1 MPFSVLLSVCTISW
15 CCDLSGPCGQSGI
28 TQVFETFLTDQ
39 EVVVCLVYVV
49 LSGACLLLCSG
60 LYQEGNLSEG
70 FVACLALVLG
80 RANVKFYNFS

>member
-28 TQVFETFLTDQ
+28 TTKVFETFITDQ

-49 LSGACLLLCSG
+49 WSGTACLSVCSG
-60 LYQEGNLSEG
+60 LYQEGNLTEG
-70 FVACLALVLG
+70 FVACLALVLLG
-80 RANVKFYNFS
+80 ANVKF